1 MKDSGGGRIC
11 SIVLVSN
18 IKQSVH
24 LFPNFGAHIPPP
36 WTSSNVLDECD
47 IFFVNIFTDRHHGH
61 LYRILYSS
69 FNPKTL

>member
-1 MKDSGGGRIC
+1 
-11 SIVLVSN
+11 
-18 IKQSVH
+18 SVH

-47 IFFVNIFTDRHHGH
+47 IFFVNIFTDHCHGH
-61 LYRILYSS
+61 LHRILYSS